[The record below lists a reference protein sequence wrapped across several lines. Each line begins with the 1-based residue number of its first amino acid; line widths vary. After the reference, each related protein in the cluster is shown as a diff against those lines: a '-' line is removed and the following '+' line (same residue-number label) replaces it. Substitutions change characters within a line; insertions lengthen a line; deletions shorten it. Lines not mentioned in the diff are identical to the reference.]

1 MGRTRTKRWIVFLG
15 TLSLSLF
22 LAAVSPGSLPAE
34 KAMDLVER
42 VMAVP
47 EWPSRMVRDLVVK
60 AVDLVAGE
68 RSLRE
73 RIDRLEQENLALRGL
88 LQTTVNYGLGTGAG
102 EGHVTL
108 RPPTSWW
115 SEIRIDK
122 GSREGIR
129 PGMAVVQDGALVG
142 KISRVESTF
151 SWAELVTSSSL
162 YIPVVVDETRDLGVL
177 NGDGNGLVLLLY
189 IPVEKDLKPG
199 MSVSTALVSELLPPG
214 IPIGRIAGAGEEIG
228 GYRLYRITLKADL
241 SRLYKVKV
249 MTGGRS

>member
-1 MGRTRTKRWIVFLG
+1 MGRTGTRRWIVFLG
-15 TLSLSLF
+15 TLSFSLI

-34 KAMDLVER
+34 KAMDLVAN
-42 VMAVP
+42 VMTLP
-47 EWPSRMVRDLVVK
+47 EWPARMLRNLVVRT
-60 AVDLVAGE
+60 VDLAAGE
-68 RSLRE
+68 RALRE
-73 RIDRLEQENLALRGL
+73 RIDRLERENLVLRGL
-88 LQTTVNYGLGTGAG
+88 LQVSTDYGTRTGTN

-115 SEIRIDK
+115 SEVRIDR
-122 GSREGIR
+122 GAREGIR

-142 KISRVESTF
+142 LVSRVESGS
-151 SWAELVTSSSL
+151 SWVELVTSSSQ
-162 YIPVVVDETRDLGVL
+162 YIPVVVEETRDLGVL
-177 NGDGNGLVLLLY
+177 NGDGNGLVWLMY
-189 IPVEKDLKPG
+189 IPVEKEMKAG

-228 GYRLYRITLKADL
+228 GYRLYRITLNADL